1 MNNKHLIKKI
11 NFNNYLISYNDI
23 LKKIEKNIEVE
34 LNLYK
39 KNLRKKF
46 NLFFIIAI
54 FTTYYSYW
62 FIYVPT
68 YIISFW
74 YLYKSSLKNNLLN
87 SEIREIENILV
98 EKEFKNQLNIYKK
111 ELAIINYIPTDL
123 EYENLGLITTD
134 GNNYENAE
142 ENLIKK
148 AFNLKADGIININFN
163 STSTTKIKGNIK
175 KGNGVISSDVN
186 IKIHLQ
192 GMAIKLI

>member
-62 FIYVPT
+62 FIYVPI

-111 ELAIINYIPTDL
+111 ELGIINYIPTDL